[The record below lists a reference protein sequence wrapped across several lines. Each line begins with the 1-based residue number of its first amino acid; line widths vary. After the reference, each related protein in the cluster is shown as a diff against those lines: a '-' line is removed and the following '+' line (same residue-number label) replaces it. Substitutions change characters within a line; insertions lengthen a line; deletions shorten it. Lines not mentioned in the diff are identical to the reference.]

1 MKIPNEKIVFC
12 MKILIIWS
20 ISSLSLFISLVIPD
34 LITSYQYDITKNLF
48 KIISENNIHNIFILF
63 SLILSLIYGWC
74 QRKRPQ
80 IIYYT
85 KNEIS
90 NFDIFLDY
98 YSLLLPTFVLFFGLA
113 LFCYSVAYYYNYE
126 FSTLLLIIA
135 VYLAPLIFITLYL
148 FKRKYDNN
156 TYITQKMANDIFIN
170 YIYGNE
176 DFRKNRFYVK
186 KFSVYLNKSINNIDR
201 HLINGIKI
209 EDLEYEKTFPIKTV
223 ISKYLPV
230 YIGYGTQNEIDSL
243 KYNFDCISNLIN
255 SRNQINYLDIT
266 KLIFKIYVDIKDFLV
281 KRNYKVSLQK
291 FLRYLNILLP
301 LLLFFIVGIVINVL
315 GNNTSLS
322 DLEKGIGIIGSF
334 LGVAQTV
341 LSLII
346 SLRE

>member
-1 MKIPNEKIVFC
+1 
-12 MKILIIWS
+12 
-20 ISSLSLFISLVIPD
+20 
-34 LITSYQYDITKNLF
+34 
-48 KIISENNIHNIFILF
+48 
-63 SLILSLIYGWC
+63 
-74 QRKRPQ
+74 
-80 IIYYT
+80 
-85 KNEIS
+85 
-90 NFDIFLDY
+90 
-98 YSLLLPTFVLFFGLA
+98 
-113 LFCYSVAYYYNYE
+113 
-126 FSTLLLIIA
+126 
-135 VYLAPLIFITLYL
+135 
-148 FKRKYDNN
+148 
-156 TYITQKMANDIFIN
+156 MANDIFIN